1 MAEKGAKLYKSSV
14 SLSYGEKFV
23 GLQLREFHKEYVDL
37 QFAD

>member
-1 MAEKGAKLYKSSV
+1 MAEKGLNFLKRSV

-23 GLQLREFHKEYVDL
+23 GLQLAEFHKEFVDL